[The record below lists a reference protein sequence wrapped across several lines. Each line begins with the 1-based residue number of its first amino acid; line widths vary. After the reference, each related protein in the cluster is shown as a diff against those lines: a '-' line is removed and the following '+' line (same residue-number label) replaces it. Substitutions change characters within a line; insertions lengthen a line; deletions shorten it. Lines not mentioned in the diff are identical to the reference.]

1 MNGYKTLDAIQ
12 PKVMREKMRAD
23 DFDYMLP
30 EELIAS
36 RPATSRE
43 SSRMMIV
50 DREQSTI
57 RSGTFAEFAG
67 FIRDGDLVV
76 LNDTRVVPARFF
88 SDEERIE
95 LLRLDEPEPQLWRC
109 MVRPG
114 KKMRIGRTVSVAGV
128 TGIVEDILEEGERMV
143 RFQEAIDIEKH
154 GQLALPHYMNR
165 NPAEEDRERYQ
176 TVYAREPGAI
186 AAPTAGLHF
195 TKEML
200 KELPHTFLTLHV
212 GAGTFQPVRA
222 EHITDHKMHSEHF
235 HLSAQSAEAINNCE
249 RVVSVG
255 TTVTRTLEHL
265 ATSSSE
271 SLVPGSGETDIF
283 IYPGFEFRRTGAL
296 LTNFHLPK
304 STLFML
310 VCAFAG
316 TELMRAA
323 YAQAIKEK
331 FRFYSY
337 GDCMLIL

>member
-1 MNGYKTLDAIQ
+1 
-12 PKVMREKMRAD
+12 MREKMRAD
-23 DFDYMLP
+23 DFDYLLP

-36 RPATSRE
+36 RPSTSRE

-50 DREQSTI
+50 DRENATV
-57 RSGTFAEFAG
+57 RSATFAEFTG
-67 FIRDGDLVV
+67 FIREEDLVV

-88 SDEERIE
+88 SDDGRIE
-95 LLRLDEPEPQLWRC
+95 LLRLEEPEPMLWRC

-114 KKMRIGRTVSVAGV
+114 RKMRKGRTVSVAGV
-128 TGIVEDILEEGERMV
+128 AGRVEDILEEGERII
-143 RFQEAIDIEKH
+143 RFEEAIDIEEH
-154 GQLALPHYMNR
+154 GQLALPHYMER
-165 NPAEEDRERYQ
+165 NPGEVDRERYQ
-176 TVYAREPGAI
+176 TVYARQPGAI

-195 TKEML
+195 TTAML

-212 GAGTFQPVRA
+212 GAGTFQPVRT
-222 EHITDHKMHSEHF
+222 EHIADHKMHREHF
-235 HLSAQSAEAINNCE
+235 HLSAASAEAINNCK

-265 ATSSSE
+265 AATCGKA
-271 SLVPGSGETDIF
+271 LPPGSGETDIF

-316 TELMRAA
+316 TELMREA
-323 YAQAIKEK
+323 YAKAINEK

-337 GDCMLIL
+337 GDCMFII

>member
-1 MNGYKTLDAIQ
+1 
-12 PKVMREKMRAD
+12 MRAD
-23 DFDYMLP
+23 DFDYLLP

-36 RPATSRE
+36 RPASSRE

-50 DREQSTI
+50 DRTRATI
-57 RSGTFAEFAG
+57 RSSKFTEFSE
-67 FIRDGDLVV
+67 FIGEGDLVV

-88 SDEERIE
+88 SEDGKIE
-95 LLRLDEPEPQLWRC
+95 LLRLEEPEPLLWRC

-114 KKMRIGRTVSVAGV
+114 KKMRIGKTVTIAGI
-128 TGIVEDILEEGERMV
+128 TGTVEQILAEGERMI
-143 RFQEAIDIEKH
+143 RFENAIDVERF
-154 GQLALPHYMNR
+154 GQLALPHYMDR
-165 NPAEEDRERYQ
+165 NPGDLDRERYQ
-176 TVYAREPGAI
+176 TVFARQPGAI

-195 TKEML
+195 TSGLLER
-200 KELPHTFLTLHV
+200 LPHAFLTLHV
-212 GAGTFQPVRA
+212 GAGTFQPVRS
-222 EHITDHKMHSEHF
+222 EHIADHRMHSEHF
-235 HLSAQSAEAINNCE
+235 HLTGKTADAINNSK

-265 ATSSSE
+265 ARTSSGKMP
-271 SLVPGSGETDIF
+271 PGGGATDIF

-316 TELMRAA
+316 TDLMREA
-323 YAQAIKEK
+323 YARAIEEN

-337 GDCMLIL
+337 GDCMLIV